1 MKTLDEIL
9 YLVWFLPAASWL
21 QQFFVQVV
29 VIAATNRPNSIDAA
43 LRRFGR
49 FDRELDIGVPDD
61 NGRPERHGMRRVMC
75 VQSKI
80 KLFMCNLCVS
90 RSASVVVP
98 KENGNIHA
106 LASHGMRVP
115 ILSLLSGSQ
124 CCAQALGFH
133 LSSRSVLA
141 ISFHC
146 VSPHGLGCGACHYA
160 CETVRSPHFQTP
172 NDLS

>member
-61 NGRPERHGMRRVMC
+61 NGRLKDM
-75 VQSKI
+75 
-80 KLFMCNLCVS
+80 
-90 RSASVVVP
+90 A
-98 KENGNIHA
+98 
-106 LASHGMRVP
+106 
-115 ILSLLSGSQ
+115 
-124 CCAQALGFH
+124 
-133 LSSRSVLA
+133 
-141 ISFHC
+141 
-146 VSPHGLGCGACHYA
+146 
-160 CETVRSPHFQTP
+160 
-172 NDLS
+172 

>member
-1 MKTLDEIL
+1 M
-9 YLVWFLPAASWL
+9 
-21 QQFFVQVV
+21 QVV

-115 ILSLLSGSQ
+115 ILDWFVDKESVVGFSMLCPSSG
-124 CCAQALGFH
+124 
-133 LSSRSVLA
+133 LSS
-141 ISFHC
+141 
-146 VSPHGLGCGACHYA
+146 
-160 CETVRSPHFQTP
+160 Q
-172 NDLS
+172 